1 MKTSLINSVLGKLP
15 ECTNTND
22 EITIIKESVNILKEE
37 YSDEEI
43 NELYEIEINRIDNG
57 QMLEN
62 NRRYLELLKD
72 ILKET
77 KE

>member
-37 YSDEEI
+37 YSYEEI